1 MPIND
6 RLKNKLSNFQPKSLK
21 RPYENASTYQ
31 NSMKQNR
38 IDPRVFS
45 VYKILD
51 GPQGSASDLILY
63 VDSEYVDNNYM
74 IEYDKFNPPGN
85 PI

>member
-1 MPIND
+1 MFPKD
-6 RLKNKLSNFQPKSLK
+6 RLKNKISNFQTKKSK
-21 RPYENASTYQ
+21 RPFENTATYQ

-51 GPQGSASDLILY
+51 GPQGFSSDLILY
-63 VDSEYVDNNYM
+63 VEEGYVDSNY
-74 IEYDKFNPPGN
+74 IIQYDKFNPPGN
-85 PI
+85 PL